1 MRRRPVGLLLVL
13 PLLLHRAEPLPGQWQ
28 VQLVAG
34 SARAAG
40 HARADDDPDHPEVAP
55 HHPVTIAVTVVR
67 PFGRWQLG
75 ATLRRSHSDLAISGG
90 ETAVV
95 TRGALRAWG
104 AGVELGRRVVG
115 TADAPSAVALLGGA
129 VERWSFPT
137 SGGAP
142 RVVPSVHGAVEG
154 RVPLS
159 RHWLG
164 IVRGEAA
171 VSGSL
176 FTASD
181 LPPDYAVRAGRRWG
195 IGIGLGWVR

>member
-1 MRRRPVGLLLVL
+1 MRRRPVGLLLIL
-13 PLLLHRAEPLPGQWQ
+13 PLLLHPGQPLVAQWQ
-28 VQLVAG
+28 VQLVAS

-40 HARADDDPDHPEVAP
+40 HARADDDPDRPEVAP
-55 HHPVTIAVTVVR
+55 HRPVTLAVSVVR
-67 PFGRWQLG
+67 PFGTWHLAG
-75 ATLRRSHSDLAISGG
+75 TVRRTHSDLAIRGG

-104 AGVELGRRVVG
+104 AGAELGRRVVG
-115 TADAPSAVALLGGA
+115 SADSPSFVAALGGM

-137 SGGAP
+137 SGGEP
-142 RVVPSVHGAVEG
+142 RVVPSVYGAVEG

-159 RHWLG
+159 RQWRG

-176 FTASD
+176 FTAAD
-181 LPPDYAVRAGRRWG
+181 LPPDYTAKAGRRWG
-195 IGIGLGWVR
+195 FGIGVGWAR